1 MHYDLLVHVDLADEG
16 RFGMAMTN
24 IINYRKALPGEVYTV
39 VVLANAAAVR
49 FLKREDN
56 PHAETVRTLAAEG
69 VDFRACRNATT
80 KFGIADADLLDCVTV
95 VPAGIVEVVDLQ
107 RKGFAYLKP

>member
-24 IINYRKALPGEVYTV
+24 IINYCKALPNETYKV

-49 FLKREDN
+49 FLKKEDN
-56 PHAETVRTLAAEG
+56 PHAETVSKLAAEG
-69 VDFRACRNATT
+69 VDFRACHNATN
-80 KFGIADADLLDCVTV
+80 KFNIPDADLLPCVTV
-95 VPAGIVEVVDLQ
+95 VSAGVVELVDLQ
-107 RKGFAYLKP
+107 RQGYTYIKP